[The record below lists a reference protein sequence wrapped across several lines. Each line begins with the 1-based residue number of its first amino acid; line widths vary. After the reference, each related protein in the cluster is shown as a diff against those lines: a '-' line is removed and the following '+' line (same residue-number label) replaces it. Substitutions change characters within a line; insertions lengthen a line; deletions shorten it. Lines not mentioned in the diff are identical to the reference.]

1 MKIGIFLEGT
11 PQMGG
16 GFFQSLKSLLLL
28 LEIEKYKSLMEVII
42 TNDEAFNYLKEK
54 KIKTK
59 QFKLNIFTRYFS
71 QLFEIDLIKDLFNK
85 FKIKYPFTK
94 FIRKNKYDII
104 IFLGPSTL
112 SKFCAEISFVS
123 NIWDIDHKK

>member
-54 KIKTK
+54 K
-59 QFKLNIFTRYFS
+59 
-71 QLFEIDLIKDLFNK
+71 
-85 FKIKYPFTK
+85 
-94 FIRKNKYDII
+94 
-104 IFLGPSTL
+104 
-112 SKFCAEISFVS
+112 
-123 NIWDIDHKK
+123 